1 MHVFL
6 VDNEHFRFPGGR
18 EESGARSAPSRSP
31 LKGDTFRGLFE
42 IVKASGLVKG
52 LV

>member
-31 LKGDTFRGLFE
+31 MGDTSFPRARNSDVYDGSN
-42 IVKASGLVKG
+42 VSP
-52 LV
+52 